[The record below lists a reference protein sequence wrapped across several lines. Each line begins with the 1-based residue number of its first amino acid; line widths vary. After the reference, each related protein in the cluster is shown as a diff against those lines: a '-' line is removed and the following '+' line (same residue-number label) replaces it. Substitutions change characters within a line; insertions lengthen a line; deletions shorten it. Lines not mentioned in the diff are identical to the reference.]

1 MNDVTNNPFDL
12 PFIDKEDIP
21 VLDDI
26 IVPGSVHENR
36 TPVISE
42 HDSSGLADYSFDI
55 PAEPADEQTFHE
67 ELAPEEL
74 TPEELLSEEIAKETS
89 EEDTNETR
97 IIGSHTALDT
107 GFTIERQNSERFN
120 ETNITEELHI
130 DQERLTELIDQITTE
145 VQQKF
150 KAEIEG
156 SIRQAMEDSL
166 NSALNQHKE
175 LIKESIHT
183 HLMEQLPGVLHYS
196 PVKKKD

>member
-1 MNDVTNNPFDL
+1 MNDVTNNPFCFS
-12 PFIDKEDIP
+12 FIDNEYIP

-97 IIGSHTALDT
+97 IIGSHVALDT
-107 GFTIERQNSERFN
+107 GFTIEGQNSERFN

-196 PVKKKD
+196 PVQKED